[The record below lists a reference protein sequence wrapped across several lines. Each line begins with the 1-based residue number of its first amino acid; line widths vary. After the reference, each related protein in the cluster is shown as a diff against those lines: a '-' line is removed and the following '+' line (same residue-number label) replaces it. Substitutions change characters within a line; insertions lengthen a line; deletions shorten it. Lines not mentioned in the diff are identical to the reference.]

1 MIIAI
6 DGPAAAGKG
15 TLAKKLAETLH
26 YAYLDTGALYR
37 AVGLSMVKK
46 SMNPDDTEKAVQT
59 AENMRVSDFA
69 EIIKDPDL
77 RKEIGA
83 KAAAKVAKNTG
94 VRKALL
100 KFQRDF
106 AENPTFADGSKADGA
121 ILDGRDIG
129 TVVCPDAGLKFFVT
143 ASPEKRAERRYKE
156 YKEKK
161 ADITF
166 EEVLKDVK
174 ERDEADRTRSASPL
188 IPAADAVILDTS
200 FLSVDEVY
208 EKAMT
213 IVGETG
219 KGKDY

>member
-15 TLAKKLAETLH
+15 TLAKKLAETLQC
-26 YAYLDTGALYR
+26 AYLDTGALYR
-37 AVGLSMVKK
+37 AVGLTMIRKN
-46 SMNPDDTEKAVQT
+46 MDPDDTEKAAVT
-59 AENMRVSDFA
+59 AANMTVSDFA
-69 EIIKDPDL
+69 AIIKDPDL

-83 KAAAKVAKNTG
+83 KAAAKVAKNLE

-106 AENPTFADGSKADGA
+106 AENPTFADGNKAKGS

-129 TVVCPDAGLKFFVT
+129 TVVCPNADIKFFVT

-156 YKEKK
+156 YKEKN
-161 ADITF
+161 AAITF

-188 IPAADAVILDTS
+188 VPADDAIVLDTS
-200 FLSVDEVY
+200 SLTIDEVY
-208 EKAMT
+208 EKALT
-213 IVGETG
+213 IIAKNG
-219 KGKDY
+219 KGNAD

>member
-15 TLAKKLAETLH
+15 TLAKKLAETLR

-46 SMNPDDTEKAVQT
+46 NMNPDDIEKAARM
-59 AENMRVSDFA
+59 AESMTVSDFA

-94 VRKALL
+94 VRQALL

-106 AENPTFADGSKADGA
+106 AENPAFTDGTKAQGS

-129 TVVCPDAGLKFFVT
+129 TVVCPHADLKFFVT
-143 ASPEKRAERRYKE
+143 ASPEKRAERRFNE

-161 ADITF
+161 SDITF

-188 IPAADAVILDTS
+188 VPADDAVILDTS
-200 FLSVDEVY
+200 FLSIDEVY
-208 EKAMT
+208 EKAMA
-213 IVGETG
+213 IVTKTG
-219 KGKDY
+219 KEKAV